1 MKTFQKKEI
10 TEVKA
15 IRYGFDKLAEKFVK
29 LCIKSLKGEINEV
42 PGDMLGTPKNAFNAV
57 KTSSGWSEIQVGD
70 WIVEDQSKLVV
81 VPNGVFELFFKE
93 V

>member
-10 TEVKA
+10 TEIKA
-15 IRYGFDKLAEKFVK
+15 VRYGFDKKAEKLVK

-57 KTSSGWSEIQVGD
+57 KISSGWSEIQVGD
-70 WIVEDQSKLVV
+70 WIVQDEDKIVV
-81 VPNGVFELFFKE
+81 IPNGVFELLFKE
-93 V
+93 I